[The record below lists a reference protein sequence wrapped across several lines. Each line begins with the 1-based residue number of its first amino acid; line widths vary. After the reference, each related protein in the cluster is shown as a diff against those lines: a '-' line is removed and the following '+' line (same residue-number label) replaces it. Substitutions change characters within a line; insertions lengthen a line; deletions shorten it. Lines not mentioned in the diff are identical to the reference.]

1 MNSLTL
7 LWVLLK
13 GQKMK
18 LLIENWRQYLDEQYR
33 KGQEKGPQ
41 YLFENYPA
49 GVVIFIEWLTYDL
62 KDPIAIYWKENRNK
76 LRDAAETAPTIPSN
90 WRGRS
95 TTRRRAEAR
104 AVRDK
109 YVKVGKKTWGHINN
123 IKKQF
128 PYDVFPDVED
138 CQEKLNLLDGL
149 AAAFI
154 EDPKFIGDTSQ
165 IQEKLNELKFD
176 PEALT
181 PYERCAIDISNRRKA
196 EKEVEEL

>member
-1 MNSLTL
+1 
-7 LWVLLK
+7 
-13 GQKMK
+13 MK

-62 KDPIAIYWKENRNK
+62 KDPIAVYWKENRNK
-76 LRDAAETAPTIPSN
+76 LRDAAS
-90 WRGRS
+90 RS
-95 TTRRRAEAR
+95 ATHALTPAAYR

>member
-13 GQKMK
+13 GQEMK
-18 LLIENWRQYLDEQYR
+18 LLLENWRQYLGEQYR

-41 YLFENYPA
+41 YMFENYPA
-49 GVVIFIEWLTYDL
+49 DVAIFIEWLTYDL
-62 KDPIAIYWKENRNK
+62 KDPIAVYWKENGNK
-76 LRDAAETAPTIPSN
+76 LQAASRVEGANPS
-90 WRGRS
+90 W
-95 TTRRRAEAR
+95 TRAAR
-104 AVRDK
+104 EK
-109 YVKVGKKTWGHINN
+109 YVKVERKTWGHINN